1 MDLEKLLMQINS
13 GSPATGAAVGDLPC
27 EATIGMTYTPLQRGG
42 SEKFEPQEALSRGTL
57 YPGLEMPWMNNFN
70 VAGVPKTPLGEL
82 QALDFCVVELGLYLD
97 THPNDSE
104 ALELYRAF
112 QLAYKE
118 KREAYVRRYG
128 PLSTQ
133 DIVDSDEY
141 NWISD
146 PWPWDVTRRRG
157 V

>member
-70 VAGVPKTPLGEL
+70 VTGVPKTPLGEL